1 MAVQLQ
7 ATPKTMISF
16 PSRGFFTGAVAAGFL
31 NPADRLRSAAHLMA
45 FVGVTLAAM
54 HSASAFTAADATLA
68 WNCWNNTFYFTIGSP
83 ASADYWSQE
92 GSTNTPSFWHYAEDI
107 EIAEDSGDASRVNL
121 LCAGFLAKNGTD
133 WSGITYNDDLM
144 WASIAFNRAY
154 QLTGNVNYRT
164 YAKTGF
170 DLAYSRGWDT
180 AGGGGF
186 FQNTAKNS
194 KPSITDG
201 SGCIAAFLIYKN
213 NNDSSYLT
221 KAQAIHSWEQA
232 NCYDSATGA
241 VREGPPSTATYYS
254 YDSGAFAAGA
264 WYLGDTATAK
274 KAGDWVQ
281 SHWGVTMQHFG
292 QGADAGA
299 FNGICL
305 RWLAKCGYDTAFL
318 RSVCDNAWGFRNSA
332 GLTNQA
338 WWVKTNDTD
347 QLYSF
352 DCGSM
357 VAAMLC
363 VPPPIEEVENL
374 TVPQYSGPDFRVLT
388 ETGLSAGAAI
398 ILDSTAVGNEIT
410 FLVPN
415 IAAGT
420 YDVRVGVKKAN
431 TRGIWQLSI
440 GTASNFN
447 GSKSNV
453 GPQNDDYSSAAQYV
467 QRDLGTWTAGT
478 SSDKWFCFTI
488 TGKNASSGGYTEC
501 IDYIQ
506 LIAQ

>member
-1 MAVQLQ
+1 MNN
-7 ATPKTMISF
+7 P
-16 PSRGFFTGAVAAGFL
+16 FL
-31 NPADRLRSAAHLMA
+31 PARLTNLRSAKRLHPAACSSTTRRILTALLLVLAGAH
-45 FVGVTLAAM
+45 F
-54 HSASAFTAADATLA
+54 ASAFTAADATLA
-68 WNCWNNTFYFTIGSP
+68 WNCWNNTFYFTLTNPSR
-83 ASADYWSQE
+83 ADYWSQE

-107 EIAEDSGDASRVNL
+107 EIAEDRGDVARVNL
-121 LCAGFLAKNGTD
+121 LCAGFLNQNGTD
-133 WSGITYNDDLM
+133 WSGNTYNDDLN
-144 WASIAFNRAY
+144 WASIAFSRAY
-154 QLTGNVNYRT
+154 QLTGNTNYRT
-164 YAKTGF
+164 YAKNGF
-170 DLAYSRGWDT
+170 DVAYNRGWDT
-180 AGGGGF
+180 AGGGGY

-201 SGCIAAFLIYKN
+201 NGCIAAFLLYKN
-213 NNDSSYLT
+213 LGDSSYLT

-232 NCYDSATGA
+232 NCYDSGTGA
-241 VREGPPSTATYYS
+241 VREGPPVNTTYFS
-254 YDSGAFAAGA
+254 YDSGTFAAGA
-264 WYLGDTATAK
+264 CLLGDTATAK
-274 KAGDWVQ
+274 SAGDWVQ

-299 FNGICL
+299 FNGICM
-305 RWLAKCGYDTAFL
+305 RWLAKSGYDTTFL
-318 RSVCDNAWGFRNSA
+318 RAVCDNAWSMRNSA

-338 WWVKTNDTD
+338 WYVKTNDTD
-347 QLYSF
+347 KLYSF

-374 TVPQYSGPDFRVLT
+374 SVPQYSGPDYRVLS
-388 ETGLSAGAAI
+388 ESGLSAGSAI

-431 TRGIWQLSI
+431 TRGVWQLSI

-467 QRDLGTWTAGT
+467 QLDLGSWTAGT

-506 LIAQ
+506 LIRQ